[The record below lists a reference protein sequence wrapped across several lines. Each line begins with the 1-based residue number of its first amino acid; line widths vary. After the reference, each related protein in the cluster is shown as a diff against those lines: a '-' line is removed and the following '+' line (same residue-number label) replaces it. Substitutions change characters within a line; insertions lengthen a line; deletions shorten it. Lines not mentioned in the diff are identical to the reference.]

1 MKKIEYKCIK
11 YHKGQFGTYYE
22 GKIYSDVQKVD
33 SYIFYV
39 HFHEEDMIDYNSKS
53 KNKIFNIMPGM
64 KFTTNKVYVGMNEY
78 LFFDDYFADIKKI
91 RKKKLDKL
99 NKLA

>member
-1 MKKIEYKCIK
+1 
-11 YHKGQFGTYYE
+11 
-22 GKIYSDVQKVD
+22 
-33 SYIFYV
+33 
-39 HFHEEDMIDYNSKS
+39 
-53 KNKIFNIMPGM
+53 MPGM
-64 KFTTNKVYVGMNEY
+64 KFTTNKVYVGLNEY